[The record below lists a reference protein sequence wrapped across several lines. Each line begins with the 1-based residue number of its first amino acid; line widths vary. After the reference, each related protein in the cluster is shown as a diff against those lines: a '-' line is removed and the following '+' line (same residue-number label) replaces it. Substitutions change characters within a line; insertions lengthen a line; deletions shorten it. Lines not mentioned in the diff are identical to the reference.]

1 MAEEEEPLGS
11 SGVSTAGVAVPE
23 RDTTAGGVARAATG
37 GDDVEVGLGEPL
49 VLFIFFVPNNWGF

>member
-11 SGVSTAGVAVPE
+11 GGVSTAGVAVPE
-23 RDTTAGGVARAATG
+23 RDATVGSVAKAAAG

-49 VLFIFFVPNNWGF
+49 VLSIFFVPSSWGS

>member
-11 SGVSTAGVAVPE
+11 GGVNTTGVAVLE
-23 RDTTAGGVARAATG
+23 RDAVVGGVAMVAVG

-49 VLFIFFVPNNWGF
+49 VLFIFSVPSSWGS